1 MCKSTQVPIEAEK
14 AEVRIAEDNS
24 TSFLNV
30 HVPSMTYV
38 GGFVLL
44 VLVLVALWRFWLH
57 VKERRMR
64 KLQLREMELSSI
76 SRSVHDK
83 VDSGV
88 RRLVTADGE
97 EMTVTVVP
105 SGLTSVYSRVL
116 PPPVRARIS

>member
-57 VKERRMR
+57 IKERRMR

-105 SGLTSVYSRVL
+105 SGSKGL
-116 PPPVRARIS
+116 VRSIEGPAHF

>member
-14 AEVRIAEDNS
+14 AEVRIDEDNS
-24 TSFLNV
+24 TSFLNI

-38 GGFVLL
+38 GGFVML
-44 VLVLVALWRFWLH
+44 VLVFVALWRFWLH

-83 VDSGV
+83 QDTGV
-88 RRLVTADGE
+88 RRLVTAEGE
-97 EMTVTVVP
+97 ELTVKVMP
-105 SGLTSVYSRVL
+105 SGLKGA
-116 PPPVRARIS
+116 VRSIEGPAQF